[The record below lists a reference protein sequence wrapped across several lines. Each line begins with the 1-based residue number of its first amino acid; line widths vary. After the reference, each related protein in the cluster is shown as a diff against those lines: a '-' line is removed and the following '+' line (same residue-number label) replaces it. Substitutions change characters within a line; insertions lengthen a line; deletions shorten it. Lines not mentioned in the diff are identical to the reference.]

1 MNNIKKITAA
11 EEKGLGFEQLETV
24 CGGEAESA
32 AVKMEQASL
41 FDSALMSLLGMI
53 L

>member
-32 AVKMEQASL
+32 AVNNEERSIRNRQPEQS
-41 FDSALMSLLGMI
+41 I
-53 L
+53 LRR